1 MKNLLWIRLSSQIS
15 LLKTKDIR
23 IYIWVSYFSRYFL
36 ILLWNILENLLKE
49 ELIMIMI
56 IGIVIFFVATC
67 YLDEYLA
74 REKGGEKDE
83 K

>member
-1 MKNLLWIRLSSQIS
+1 MEHIGKII
-15 LLKTKDIR
+15 KGG
-23 IYIWVSYFSRYFL
+23 
-36 ILLWNILENLLKE
+36 NI
-49 ELIMIMI
+49 MTMV